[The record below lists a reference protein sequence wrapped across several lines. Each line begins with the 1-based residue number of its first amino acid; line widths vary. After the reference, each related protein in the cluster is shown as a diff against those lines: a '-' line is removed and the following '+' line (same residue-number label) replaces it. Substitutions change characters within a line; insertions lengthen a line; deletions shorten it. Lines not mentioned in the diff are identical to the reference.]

1 MKLFTYSSLVIS
13 LFLSSYCYLLTYA
26 NDDAYGEDPTSDL
39 MGGQNPDDFLPPDPN
54 ARPALTQLYSL
65 EEIDSFIKEEDR
77 DPVILGFFDP
87 TTAEEDLETFKQVFL
102 FPISLSCNSDF
113 VFIRLRTQM
122 EQLIVLVIQRKNQ
135 FWNKRNTIAVQSLFI
150 HL

>member
-1 MKLFTYSSLVIS
+1 MKLFTYSSLLIS

-26 NDDAYGEDPTSDL
+26 NGDAYGEDPTSDL

-65 EEIDSFIKEEDR
+65 EEVDSFIKEEDR

-87 TTAEEDLETFKQVFL
+87 TTAEEDFETFKQVFL
-102 FPISLSCNSDF
+102 FLISLSYF
-113 VFIRLRTQM
+113 L
-122 EQLIVLVIQRKNQ
+122 LL
-135 FWNKRNTIAVQSLFI
+135 
-150 HL
+150 